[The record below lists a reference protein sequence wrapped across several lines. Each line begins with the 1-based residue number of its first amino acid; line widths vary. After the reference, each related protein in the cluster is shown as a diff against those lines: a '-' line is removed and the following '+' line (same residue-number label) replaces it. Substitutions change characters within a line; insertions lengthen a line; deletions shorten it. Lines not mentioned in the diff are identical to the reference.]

1 MTKDI
6 WTFILVSPRTTFYL
20 SFIPTQQ
27 NTFVAWKAFYINT
40 LHFHFVHNS
49 YLSCRHTFFL
59 ILKVLLKCKHTR
71 ILCKLPNAL
80 LRWIDEIHWWCMS
93 IYVNFSSLNWTIQ
106 FNVQKLE
113 YTKLCYHSRRRI
125 SFISLSIIE
134 IPYYL
139 VQSCHGRL
147 RSCMMVSSQA
157 PWLHLDF

>member
-1 MTKDI
+1 MNVHLGFTKNDI
-6 WTFILVSPRTTFYL
+6 LPFFYSKHICCLKSLLHKHFTFPFCAQFIFKL
-20 SFIPTQQ
+20 ST
-27 NTFVAWKAFYINT
+27 Y
-40 LHFHFVHNS
+40 
-49 YLSCRHTFFL
+49 FFL

-93 IYVNFSSLNWTIQ
+93 IYVNFSSFNWTIQ
-106 FNVQKLE
+106 CSKLE
-113 YTKLCYHSRRRI
+113 YTKLCYHSSRRI
-125 SFISLSIIE
+125 CFMSLSIIE

-147 RSCMMVSSQA
+147 RSCMMVLNQA